1 MEDIQFRMALR
12 RFFLKIDHFLS
23 RKGFA
28 LIEILV
34 VLSIMMIMLSI
45 GTGIIKSYKNICC
58 SVDVQSCN
66 NSIVSFIMDSKHYCR
81 NNGVPGVIIFDTLN
95 NTISLSVYLNTIRKY
110 KLPDKFKL
118 EETTSADKVITL
130 NSKGLTGDACTIKY
144 LDRKGNEH
152 MITMR
157 VGTFYVEI
165 KN

>member
-1 MEDIQFRMALR
+1 MTPR
-12 RFFLKIDHFLS
+12 RFFLKIDHFLPQ
-23 RKGFA
+23 KGFT
-28 LIEILV
+28 LIEVLV
-34 VLSIMMIMLSI
+34 VLSIIMIIFSS
-45 GTGIIKSYKNICC
+45 GTCIIKSYKNICC

-118 EETTSADKVITL
+118 EEITSVDKVITL
-130 NSKGLTGDACTIKY
+130 NSKGLTGDACKIKY